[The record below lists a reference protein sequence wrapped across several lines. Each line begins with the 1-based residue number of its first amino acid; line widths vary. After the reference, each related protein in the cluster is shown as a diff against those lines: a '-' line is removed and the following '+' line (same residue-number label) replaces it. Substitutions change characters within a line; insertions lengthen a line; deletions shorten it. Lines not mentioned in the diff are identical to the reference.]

1 MTKTHLYGLTQKK
14 NLKSNMAEISVRH
27 PLSSIIKIATKS
39 SCPEMLS
46 FTYGE
51 KILTKSSKAGSNES
65 EAQKS
70 KEEDFSAENESTSSS
85 SQKFKESDENNKYV
99 INGKDW
105 FYVPDYA
112 GEAASAVKSQI
123 LQIIDLISQ

>member
-1 MTKTHLYGLTQKK
+1 MYGLTQRK
-14 NLKSNMAEISVRH
+14 NLKSSMAEISVRH

-39 SCPEMLS
+39 SCPEILS

-51 KILTKSSKAGSNES
+51 KILMKSSNSKQNLSDQETSKKENLNVEIES
-65 EAQKS
+65 SASSPKTRDQDEAS
-70 KEEDFSAENESTSSS
+70 KYT
-85 SQKFKESDENNKYV
+85 
-99 INGKDW
+99 IHGKDW

-123 LQIIDLISQ
+123 LQIIDLMISQ